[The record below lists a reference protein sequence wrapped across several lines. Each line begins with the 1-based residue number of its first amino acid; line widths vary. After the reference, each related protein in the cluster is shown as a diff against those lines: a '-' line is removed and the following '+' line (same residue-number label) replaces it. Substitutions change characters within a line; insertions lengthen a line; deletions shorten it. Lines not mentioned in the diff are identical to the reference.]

1 MIREVRWEMPASGKG
16 YGVNIYKVR
25 AWGIWDPY
33 EYCYAKDKAE
43 SKLTGGMVF

>member
-1 MIREVRWEMPASGKG
+1 MGDACLRKGVRSKYVQGS
-16 YGVNIYKVR
+16 